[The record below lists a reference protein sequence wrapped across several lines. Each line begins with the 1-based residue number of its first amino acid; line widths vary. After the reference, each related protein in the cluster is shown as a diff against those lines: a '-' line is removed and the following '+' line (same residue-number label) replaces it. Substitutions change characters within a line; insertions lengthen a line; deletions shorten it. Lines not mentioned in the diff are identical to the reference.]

1 MVSWMIG
8 IGLVNLIFLA
18 LHVTQKS
25 SFPRPLS
32 SDEEQRFIERWEQ
45 GDQKAKEKLI
55 LHNLRLVAH
64 IAKKYY
70 TCGKEQEDLISIGTI
85 GLIKGINTFN
95 RSKNIKLATYASRCI
110 ENEILMSLRSD
121 KKTANDVLF
130 NDPIDVD
137 SEGNPLTLLDI
148 IADDCD
154 IPDKIDLKIKAE
166 RLMEHIRTVLTPRET
181 FILFERY
188 GLGGKQEKTQ
198 MEIAKQLNIS
208 RSYVSRIE
216 KKALGKLRA
225 AYNKK

>member
-95 RSKNIKLATYASRCI
+95 RGKNIKLATYASRCI
-110 ENEILMSLRSD
+110 ENATLSQMSFWLR
-121 KKTANDVLF
+121 KEL
-130 NDPIDVD
+130 PIG
-137 SEGNPLTLLDI
+137 ELPNRRQ
-148 IADDCD
+148 
-154 IPDKIDLKIKAE
+154 KICI
-166 RLMEHIRTVLTPRET
+166 
-181 FILFERY
+181 
-188 GLGGKQEKTQ
+188 
-198 MEIAKQLNIS
+198 
-208 RSYVSRIE
+208 
-216 KKALGKLRA
+216 
-225 AYNKK
+225 